1 MKRYSLYLSFPLDGT
16 HLVAVRGFIH
26 QEVLTRVRLLSVGVI
41 AVRPTD
47 LLKYNGKTWVDTD

>member
-47 LLKYNGKTWVDTD
+47 LLKYNDKT